1 MIATGTRATALER
14 VCAAALAARLL
25 SLAAFLGLLLP
36 GTPVRAGLAERAA
49 WLAAHPWL
57 WRLGWLPGVL
67 VALCDLAL
75 AAALVA
81 SPRLPRWPARAAFA
95 AAVGAAAVTL
105 PGQLRYAIA
114 LPGAALRAL
123 AGSDLTAFSI
133 LEARDVRWA
142 FGLAPLL
149 AAAAGLAWSA
159 ALRRVYWTSACTRAA
174 LAAFPALATAGAAA
188 LVWAWSGFP
197 FWVAAGCLAAGLAL
211 ATVWLA
217 LVAEQVFTQA
227 APYAALPSGAGAPWF
242 PPARSGALGAVATVL
257 ANSRLV
263 KRAAERVTARVG
275 PPALRG
281 ELHDALFLA
290 SVVPVAEV
298 RPLVPAHL
306 APAGLGADGART
318 LLIHA
323 VFRHHR
329 VGPRIA
335 GPLRRLWPRRLQSVL
350 AVPVRHQAEPGATP
364 LEGVYLVSGATSSTP
379 LALVARILYEGVPLH
394 RAAAIALEV
403 GEHRVAARVEP
414 GGGSAPDLEAVLNAR
429 LGTRPP
435 LPAPASELF
444 PDWDALIAR
453 VAAPSRLLSSQPHL
467 GRVTVTELALGL
479 APRECTILEVASLS
493 SAYAAAVAGDT
504 RPVCFLAPRIELSVW
519 AQRSVPLGPA
529 PDLPWP
535 LPPGLGAGG
544 ERRDHF
550 PGAADAGAS
559 AAAVPGADGPG

>member
-14 VCAAALAARLL
+14 VCVASLAAHLLALAAL
-25 SLAAFLGLLLP
+25 FGLLLP
-36 GTPVRAGLAERAA
+36 GTPARAGLAERAA

-57 WRLGWLPGVL
+57 WRLGWLPWL
-67 VALCDLAL
+67 LAALCDLAL

-81 SPRLPRWPARAAFA
+81 SPRLGRWSARAAFA
-95 AAVGAAAVTL
+95 VAVGTAAVTF
-105 PGQLRYAIA
+105 PGQLRYALA
-114 LPGAALRAL
+114 LPGGALRAL
-123 AGSDLTAFSI
+123 ATGDLTTFSI

-159 ALRRVYWTSACTRAA
+159 ALRRAYWSTACTRAA
-174 LAAFPALATAGAAA
+174 LAAFPTLALAGAAA

-197 FWVAAGCLAAGLAL
+197 FWVATGFLAAGLAL
-211 ATVWLA
+211 ATLWLV

-242 PPARSGALGAVATVL
+242 PPARSGALGAIATVL

-263 KRAAERVTARVG
+263 KRAAERITARVG
-275 PPALRG
+275 PPAVRG
-281 ELHDALFLA
+281 ELHDAVFLA

-306 APAGLGADGART
+306 APAGLGAEGART
-318 LLIHA
+318 LLVHA
-323 VFRHHR
+323 VFRHHH

-364 LEGVYLVSGATSSTP
+364 LEGVYLVSGATSSTV
-379 LALVARILYEGVPLH
+379 LALAARILYEGVPLH
-394 RAAAIALEV
+394 RAAAMTLEV
-403 GEHRVAARVEP
+403 GEHRVEARVEP
-414 GGGSAPDLEAVLNAR
+414 GGGSAPDLQAVLRAR

-435 LPAPASELF
+435 LPAPAAELF
-444 PDWDALIAR
+444 PDWDALISH
-453 VAAPSRLLSSQPHL
+453 VAAPARLLSSQPHL
-467 GRVTVTELALGL
+467 GRVTVTELSLAP
-479 APRECTILEVASLS
+479 APRECIVLEVESLS
-493 SAYAAAVAGDT
+493 SAYAAAVAGEG

-529 PDLPWP
+529 PDLPWG
-535 LPPGLGAGG
+535 LPPAAGAGG
-544 ERRDHF
+544 ERRDHL

-559 AAAVPGADGPG
+559 GAAVAGVAGPG